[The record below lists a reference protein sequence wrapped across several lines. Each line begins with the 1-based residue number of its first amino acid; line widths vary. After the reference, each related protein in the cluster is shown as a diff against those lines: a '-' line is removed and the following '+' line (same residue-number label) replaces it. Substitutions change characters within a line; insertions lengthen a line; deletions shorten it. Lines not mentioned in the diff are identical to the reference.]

1 MYLDG
6 NRFARIDPLQK
17 YCFFADVIVT
27 VLIFQDLQQK
37 WEEVLELIPKRDTL
51 LDDETTRQQN
61 NERLR
66 VQFAQMAN
74 QVGSWCKQ
82 RIARLTD
89 IGMNAQGTLENQLN
103 ELKTLNEEI
112 DGFKSHVLQLD
123 DLNKVGI
130 GCYVFRLPGKVE
142 FFSQQFT

>member
-1 MYLDG
+1 M
-6 NRFARIDPLQK
+6 
-17 YCFFADVIVT
+17 
-27 VLIFQDLQQK
+27 
-37 WEEVLELIPKRDTL
+37 ELIPKRDAL

-103 ELKTLNEEI
+103 ELKTLNVEI
-112 DGFKSHVLQLD
+112 DGFKPHVLQLD
-123 DLNKVGI
+123 ELNKVGI
-130 GCYVFRLPGKVE
+130 RLHSFRLPEKMG
-142 FFSQQFT
+142 FFSQQLS

>member
-1 MYLDG
+1 M
-6 NRFARIDPLQK
+6 
-17 YCFFADVIVT
+17 
-27 VLIFQDLQQK
+27 
-37 WEEVLELIPKRDTL
+37 ELIPKRDAL

-112 DGFKSHVLQLD
+112 DGFKPHVLQLD
-123 DLNKVGI
+123 ELNKVGI
-130 GCYVFRLPGKVE
+130 RLHSFRLPEKME
-142 FFSQQFT
+142 FFSQQLSSENVSGL

>member
-1 MYLDG
+1 M
-6 NRFARIDPLQK
+6 
-17 YCFFADVIVT
+17 
-27 VLIFQDLQQK
+27 
-37 WEEVLELIPKRDTL
+37 ELIPKRDAL

-112 DGFKSHVLQLD
+112 DGFKPHVLQLD
-123 DLNKVGI
+123 ELNKVGI
-130 GCYVFRLPGKVE
+130 GYILSGCRKKWIFFPAVDLRKCVRFIAYLRFYVIYGNQKAPCFQERTL
-142 FFSQQFT
+142 